1 MKKIMFLKYLVFY
14 NSMTE
19 EVISTMIY
27 FKNFA
32 KCHNVPPVQEYFKK
46 EKFKKG
52 KGLSTWPGWL

>member
-1 MKKIMFLKYLVFY
+1 
-14 NSMTE
+14 MTE